1 MKEKPLLVFHG
12 GNATTAYN
20 LNDCK
25 FLLNDFHIYAVD
37 IIGHPGK
44 SAEVSLSPR
53 NQDYGKWAIDVMIER
68 SVLLVLSLA

>member
-1 MKEKPLLVFHG
+1 M
-12 GNATTAYN
+12 AYN